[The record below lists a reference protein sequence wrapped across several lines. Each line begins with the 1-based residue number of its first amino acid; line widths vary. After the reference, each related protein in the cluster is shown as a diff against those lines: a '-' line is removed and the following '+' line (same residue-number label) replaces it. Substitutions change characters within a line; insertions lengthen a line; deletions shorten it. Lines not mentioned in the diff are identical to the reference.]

1 MNNKTANRS
10 NYNIVD
16 LDNIVSVKGHILNIS
31 NDILIVNIEIY
42 RIVE

>member
-42 RIVE
+42 RIAE

>member
-16 LDNIVSVKGHILNIS
+16 LDNIVSVKGHILNII